1 MSGNG
6 RRYNAEFRADA
17 IRLVLEEGRS
27 IISVSKDLGINN
39 QTLRNWINN
48 RKRKED
54 PEKSRIDDLERQLR
68 EKQKK
73 IDDLE
78 ESVDI
83 LKKAAAI
90 FAKDSRM

>member
-27 IISVSKDLGINN
+27 IISVSKDLGVND

-48 RKRKED
+48 IKRKED
-54 PEKSRIDDLERQLR
+54 PEKSSINELERQLR

-90 FAKDSRM
+90 FAKDSRR

>member
-1 MSGNG
+1 MSCNG
-6 RRYNAEFRADA
+6 RRHNAEFRTDA
-17 IRLVLEEGRS
+17 VRLVLEEGRS

-48 RKRKED
+48 RKRRED
-54 PEKSRIDDLERQLR
+54 PEKPRIDELERQLR
-68 EKQKK
+68 EKQKR

-90 FAKDSRM
+90 FAKDSRR

>member
-6 RRYNAEFRADA
+6 KRYTEKFRADA
-17 IRLVLEEGRS
+17 IRLVLEEGKS
-27 IISVSKDLGINN
+27 VLSVSKDLGINN

-48 RKRKED
+48 EIEKEV
-54 PEKSRIDDLERQLR
+54 PQKSKIDELERKLK
-68 EKQKK
+68 EKQKR

-90 FAKDSRM
+90 FAKDRKK

>member
-17 IRLVLEEGRS
+17 VRLVLEEGKS
-27 IISVSKDLGINN
+27 IISVSKDLGIND

-48 RKRKED
+48 RKRKDD
-54 PEKSRIDDLERQLR
+54 PEKSRIDELELQLR

-83 LKKAAAI
+83 
-90 FAKDSRM
+90 

>member
-6 RRYNAEFRADA
+6 RRYNAEFRTDA
-17 IRLVLEEGRS
+17 VRLVLEEGRS

-54 PEKSRIDDLERQLR
+54 PEKSRIDELERQLR
-68 EKQKK
+68 EKQKR

-90 FAKDSRM
+90 FAKDSRR

>member
-6 RRYNAEFRADA
+6 RRYNAEFRTDA
-17 IRLVLEEGRS
+17 VRLVLEEGRS
-27 IISVSKDLGINN
+27 IISVSKDLGINK

-54 PEKSRIDDLERQLR
+54 PEKSRIDELERQLR
-68 EKQKK
+68 EKQKR

-90 FAKDSRM
+90 FAKDSRR

>member
-27 IISVSKDLGINN
+27 IISVSKDLGVND

-48 RKRKED
+48 IKRKED
-54 PEKSRIDDLERQLR
+54 PEKSSIDELERQLR

-90 FAKDSRM
+90 FAKDSRR